1 MLRLDWNLLFTM
13 IDLVIFY
20 FLLKKFLFKPVNAIM
35 QKRQDELNEKFSQVA
50 DMEKEAKELKN
61 KYESDLRKLEEEKA
75 KIIFDAK
82 TTARNEYARII
93 KSADKRAEDIVTE
106 AQKIADAEKQR
117 TLQSM
122 EADITG
128 LAVAAAAKILGDKT
142 TSSSNKAL
150 YDEFLTRA
158 GETK

>member
-1 MLRLDWNLLFTM
+1 
-13 IDLVIFY
+13 
-20 FLLKKFLFKPVNAIM
+20 
-35 QKRQDELNEKFSQVA
+35 
-50 DMEKEAKELKN
+50 MEKEAKELKN

-128 LAVAAAAKILGDKT
+128 LAVAAAAKICIGIRRHLQ
-142 TSSSNKAL
+142 A
-150 YDEFLTRA
+150 TRLFMMNF
-158 GETK
+158 